1 MQQTQQEKQ
10 QKIIIANTPVYQQL
24 PMDRWMAYEKSFNKH
39 KYKSNINNNN
49 NNKNTTTTNII
60 NINNIIKLINTF
72 SVYNNNNKKNHQ
84 HEQHN
89 TFLIVLQTP
98 QQRSQSQQH
107 PRKITLTIINLYVNS
122 LEYSLN
128 SQQQQQEPYNNLQYL
143 HCGQKQHQATTPQL
157 SHNHNHHHFRSIE
170 KTLLLPNNTITK
182 SYNVLSTST
191 STSPLSYNIKSIATL
206 GLKSLSVTSFMAIS
220 IIVNK
225 KNTIKNY
232 EDFTK
237 NLESILIQLFIELF
251 LIYYNYLY
259 LNLHRHRKSFRRKS
273 SSYSFS
279 KFPSLYHH
287 CKSLVA

>member
-49 NNKNTTTTNII
+49 NNNNKNTTTTANII

-72 SVYNNNNKKNHQ
+72 SVYNNNNNKNHQ

-107 PRKITLTIINLYVNS
+107 PRKITLTIINLNVNS

-128 SQQQQQEPYNNLQYL
+128 SRQQQPYNNLQYL

-182 SYNVLSTST
+182 SYNVLST

>member
-72 SVYNNNNKKNHQ
+72 SVYNNNNKNHQ

-128 SQQQQQEPYNNLQYL
+128 SQQQQQPYNILQYL

-157 SHNHNHHHFRSIE
+157 SHNHNHHQCRSIE

-182 SYNVLSTST
+182 SYNVL